1 MEPGEPPSLR
11 GSLKLGGPSPDPAA
25 LHLSPADIL
34 RPRVLRPPVP
44 HALGAR
50 ADPHAAAASAG
61 LLLVRGGGRAWG
73 RGLGSWG
80 PQGGACMTLSPC
92 LGRLQCAHALPHR
105 SALQSRRGE

>member
-1 MEPGEPPSLR
+1 MGNGAGRATVPKRFLEA
-11 GSLKLGGPSPDPAA
+11 GGPGPDSTAP
-25 LHLSPADIL
+25 HLSPADFV

-80 PQGGACMTLSPC
+80 PLGGACMTLSP
-92 LGRLQCAHALPHR
+92 R
-105 SALQSRRGE
+105 SSAVRPCPTSSECTPVSPR